1 MKKIFWFCLLFLFL
15 FDNKFVFGNE
25 KFVAIVNPVRSRE
38 LWKDKTLAP
47 IETQYGAI
55 NKLNL
60 SATWLIQDDVLQDI
74 ELINKIKNFNE
85 NQEIGLFLEVSKGLA
100 LRARVYFDEQRPW
113 YDPGV
118 VFLSGYTLPD
128 RKKIIDKMVLDF
140 KNTFGYMPKSVGAW
154 WIDSYSQQYL
164 ENKYKIKAFLICAD
178 QKTTDKYGIWGQ
190 WWGYP
195 YIPSPDNILAPG
207 KSKSVVI
214 QWAQRDLE
222 KAYFGSGFEVS
233 NYSLQANDYT
243 SKKLDIK
250 YFEKLAGQYLAVEKL
265 GQITVGLETGIESVG
280 NEKEFEKQLKWLSDN
295 KIISLKMSDFAVQY
309 RNTYDNKNPEKVTLG
324 DWVLTP
330 DNRSNLK
337 LGEKTVYQKNM
348 VFNDVYQKDSSEF
361 LNRIYTRENLAKK
374 KIIDVEIVIKIF
386 LLIIGFVVALKC
398 KKITWWMILGAILL
412 VWMIIHVR
420 YSVVNGEKMMGFLID
435 NFRFVGVNLKTGF
448 LNTDLS
454 NNVAKSMLK
463 IKFDQ
468 LYYFYWILLGM
479 FIGKIGHGN
488 KT

>member
-1 MKKIFWFCLLFLFL
+1 LFLFIF
-15 FDNKFVFGNE
+15 FDEKSNSFASE
-25 KFVAIVNPVRSRE
+25 KFVTIVNPVRSRE

-60 SATWLIQDDVLQDI
+60 VATWLIQNDVLQDI
-74 ELINKIKNFNE
+74 ELINKIKTFDE
-85 NQEIGLFLEVSKGLA
+85 NQELGIFLEVSKGLA
-100 LRARVYFDEQRPW
+100 NRSRVYFDEQRPW

-118 VFLSGYTLPD
+118 VFLSGYSLPD

-154 WIDSYSQQYL
+154 WIDSYSQQYM
-164 ENKYKIKAFLICAD
+164 ENKYKIKTFLICAD

-195 YIPSPDNILAPG
+195 YIPSSDNILVPG
-207 KSKSVVI
+207 DSKSVVI

-250 YFEKLAGQYLAVEKL
+250 YFEKLANQYLSVDQL
-265 GQITVGLETGIESVG
+265 GQITVGLETGMESVG
-280 NEKEFEKQLKWLSDN
+280 NEIEFEKQLEWLSGFAKQN
-295 KIISLKMSDFAVQY
+295 KIVSLKMSEFADKF
-309 RNTYDNKNPEKVTLG
+309 RETYNNINPDKIILG
-324 DWVLTP
+324 DWVLT
-330 DNRSNLK
+330 SNERINQK

-348 VFNDVYQKDSSEF
+348 VFNDLYKKDDSEF
-361 LNRIYTRENLAKK
+361 LNRVYVSENLVKK
-374 KIIDVEIVIKIF
+374 KIIDIEFIIKI
-386 LLIIGFVVALKC
+386 LLIIVGFLISFKF
-398 KKITWWMILGAILL
+398 KKIKWWLVILI
-412 VWMIIHVR
+412 VIIVYLTIHIR
-420 YSVVNGEKMMGFLID
+420 YSVVNGEKIVGLLID

-448 LNTDLS
+448 MNIDLS
-454 NNVAKSMLK
+454 NVVAKSMLRIK
-463 IKFDQ
+463 IDE
-468 LYYFYWILLGM
+468 LSNIYWILTGIM
-479 FIGKIGHGN
+479 VEKIYAN
-488 KT
+488 FKIK

>member
-1 MKKIFWFCLLFLFL
+1 MFIVQ
-15 FDNKFVFGNE
+15 NQGVFASE
-25 KFVAIVNPVRSRE
+25 KFVTIVNPIRSRE

-60 SATWLIQDDVLQDI
+60 VATWLIQNDVLQDI
-74 ELINKIKNFNE
+74 ELINKIKTFDE
-85 NQEIGLFLEVSKGLA
+85 NQELGIFLEVSKGLA
-100 LRARVYFDEQRPW
+100 NRSRVYFDEQRPW

-118 VFLSGYTLPD
+118 VFLSAYDISD
-128 RKKIIDKMVLDF
+128 RIKIIDTMM
-140 KNTFGYMPKSVGAW
+140 KNFYDVFGYFPKSVGAW

-164 ENKYKIKAFLICAD
+164 ENKYKVKSFLICSD

-195 YIPSPDNILAPG
+195 YIPSPDNILVPG
-207 KSKSVVI
+207 KSQSVVI

-280 NEKEFEKQLKWLSDN
+280 NEVEFEKQLKWLSDSAKQN
-295 KIISLKMSDFAVQY
+295 KIISLKMSEFGDKFREIY
-309 RNTYDNKNPEKVTLG
+309 ENKNPDKIILG
-324 DWVLTP
+324 DWILTP
-330 DNRSNLK
+330 IERTNLK

-348 VFNDVYQKDSSEF
+348 VFNDLYKKDDLEF
-361 LNRIYTRENLAKK
+361 LNRVYVSENLVKK
-374 KIIDVEIVIKIF
+374 KIIDIEFIIKIVLIIVGFLISFKFKKIKWWLVILIVIIVY
-386 LLIIGFVVALKC
+386 L
-398 KKITWWMILGAILL
+398 T
-412 VWMIIHVR
+412 IHIR
-420 YSVVNGEKMMGFLID
+420 YSVVNGEKIVGLLID
-435 NFRFVGVNLKTGF
+435 NFRFVGVNFKTGF
-448 LNTDLS
+448 MNIDLT
-454 NNVAKSMLK
+454 NNIAKSMLRLK
-463 IKFDQ
+463 INE
-468 LYYFYWILLGM
+468 LYFIYWLLVGILV
-479 FIGKIGHGN
+479 GKIYENFKH
-488 KT
+488 K